1 MKMLT
6 AVLVASLAFAASA
19 ASLRADDAPSPRGN
33 ELRIDSRAS
42 KALFKIGH
50 LYLTEVDGTVPILSG
65 TVTLAPGSAIPTRV
79 DAVLDPR
86 GVKTGDDERDADLQ
100 GGDWFETSRFPT
112 WTYTGTGVVP
122 EGPGRFSVAGAL
134 RVHGVAQ
141 PVALEVNVVRGLPNP
156 LYHAVGHASRHGF
169 AMTVTR
175 TDALVGD
182 DVTIELDVSL
192 AP

>member
-1 MKMLT
+1 LT
-6 AVLVASLAFAASA
+6 SILIAALAFAASGG
-19 ASLRADDAPSPRGN
+19 SPRADETPPPHAS
-33 ELRIDSRAS
+33 ELRLDPRAS
-42 KALFKIGH
+42 KAVFKIGH
-50 LYLTEVDGTVPILSG
+50 LYLTEVDGTIPILSG
-65 TVTLAPGSAIPTRV
+65 TVTLAPGSAIPSRV

-100 GGDWFETSRFPT
+100 GGDWFDTNRFPT
-112 WTYTGTGVVP
+112 WTYSGTAVVP
-122 EGPGRFSVAGAL
+122 EGPGRFSVAGVL

>member
-1 MKMLT
+1 MKTLT
-6 AVLVASLAFAASA
+6 SILMATLALAASVG
-19 ASLRADDAPSPRGN
+19 SPRADETPPPHGN
-33 ELRIDSRAS
+33 ELRLDPRAS

-86 GVKTGDDERDADLQ
+86 GIKTGDDERDADLQ
-100 GGDWFETSRFPT
+100 GGEWFDTTRFPT
-112 WTYTGTGVVP
+112 WTYTGTSVVP
-122 EGPGRFSVAGAL
+122 EGPGRFSVSGVL

-156 LYHAVGHASRHGF
+156 LYHAVGHVSRHGF

-182 DVTIELDVSL
+182 DVTLELDASV

>member
-1 MKMLT
+1 MKTLT
-6 AVLVASLAFAASA
+6 AILAVALAFTASA
-19 ASLRADDAPSPRGN
+19 GSLRADDTPPPHGN
-33 ELRIDSRAS
+33 ELRVDPRAS

-86 GVKTGDDERDADLQ
+86 GIKTGDDERDGDLQ
-100 GGDWFETSRFPT
+100 GGDWFETNRFPT
-112 WTYTGTGVVP
+112 WTYTGTAVVP
-122 EGPGRFSVAGAL
+122 EGPGRFSVTGVL

-141 PVALEVNVVRGLPNP
+141 PVALEANVVRGLPNP
-156 LYHAVGHASRHGF
+156 LYHAVGHTSRHGF
-169 AMTVTR
+169 GMTVTR

-192 AP
+192 AS